1 MQESN
6 TLSEVSCYTTLSGH
20 SEEEEAG
27 TAVGSVASVATLT
40 QAHGVSCSL
49 ASDTRLVETQR
60 DSVNFHSAWRHG
72 DGECPF
78 YLGPFPNLIV
88 ESA

>member
-40 QAHGVSCSL
+40 QGHGVSCNL
-49 ASDTRLVETQR
+49 ASDTR
-60 DSVNFHSAWRHG
+60 
-72 DGECPF
+72 
-78 YLGPFPNLIV
+78 
-88 ESA
+88 

>member
-49 ASDTRLVETQR
+49 ASDTRLVETQW
-60 DSVNFHSAWRHG
+60 DFVNFHS
-72 DGECPF
+72 DPV
-78 YLGPFPNLIV
+78 GPSPNLLV
-88 ESA
+88 GSAEESMKTL